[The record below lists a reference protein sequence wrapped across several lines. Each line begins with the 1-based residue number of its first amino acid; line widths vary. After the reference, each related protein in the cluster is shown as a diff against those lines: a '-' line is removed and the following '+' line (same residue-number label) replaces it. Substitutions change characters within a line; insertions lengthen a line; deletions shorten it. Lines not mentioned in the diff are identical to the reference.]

1 MPASPAACPRTP
13 TWDSGSRDRKKATR
27 LSSTGPTTK
36 ATRTA
41 PKPPSAE
48 SGSTRAGRQAPLPLQ
63 IIRFLEDGMKQQII
77 MKLLTGMAG
86 LGIALGVAT
95 AHASPEQDKQDLIKH
110 FTSKY
115 PNVKIDDYVYGALAF
130 DPDSKAQYDAIME
143 FPPFDSQI
151 DAGRKMIAGNYPMF
165 DEAKGKVVTL
175 EDAVNDCRVANG
187 EAPFKL
193 SDPKTIGV
201 LSAYMRTLSDGM
213 IMNVKVQGPKA
224 TAAYEAG
231 KTTFFRRTGQL
242 NFACATCHVQNAGTR
257 LRSELLSPVVGQAVH
272 WPVFRG
278 GEKLVTLQDRYSGCF
293 KMIRAVPPAQDSTVM
308 NDLEYFHS
316 AMSNGL
322 PMKAS
327 VFRK

>member
-1 MPASPAACPRTP
+1 
-13 TWDSGSRDRKKATR
+13 
-27 LSSTGPTTK
+27 
-36 ATRTA
+36 
-41 PKPPSAE
+41 
-48 SGSTRAGRQAPLPLQ
+48 
-63 IIRFLEDGMKQQII
+63 MKQQII

-95 AHASPEQDKQDLIKH
+95 AHASPEQDKQDLIKY

-151 DAGRKMIAGNYPMF
+151 DAGRKMWETPFKNGKTYADCLPNGGKMIAGNYPMF

-175 EDAVNDCRVANG
+175 EDVVNDCRVANG
-187 EAPFKL
+187 ETPFKL
-193 SDPKTIGV
+193 SDPKTIGT

-213 IMNVKVQGPKA
+213 IMNIRVQGPKA
-224 TAAYEAG
+224 MAAYEEG
-231 KTTFFRRTGQL
+231 KKTFFRRTGQL
-242 NFACATCHVQNAGTR
+242 NFACATCHIQNAGTR

-278 GEKLVTLQDRYSGCF
+278 GDNLVTLQMRYSGCY
-293 KMIRAVPPAQDSTVM
+293 KMIRAVPPAEDGTVM

-316 AMSNGL
+316 AMSNGM